1 LGNSPSSG
9 EELVFQKSLP
19 SSMGNRRMNI
29 PVAKE
34 GYSFIVPMAMASLF
48 LGLMGWGYLAG
59 VSCALTIFVI
69 YFFRNPTRIPPPSER
84 AIVSPADGKILEV
97 TSYPENRFLH
107 RETVKISI
115 FMSLFNV
122 HVNRSPIAGKVI
134 KRVYSPGKFFAAYT
148 DKSSLLNEQNALLL
162 SSEDGFE
169 VLFIQ
174 IAGIIARRIVCY
186 PRQGDIL
193 EKGQI
198 LGMIRFGSRLDVFLP
213 PRVDIQVSVGDHV
226 RAGETVLGYRSAE
239 KTKDRD

>member
-122 HVNRSPIAGKVI
+122 HVN
-134 KRVYSPGKFFAAYT
+134 
-148 DKSSLLNEQNALLL
+148 LNEQNALLL